1 MLPVPHSGDSG
12 RREVLFEEPPLPG
25 PLSGDLGRRGGSV
38 EGLWEATT
46 VRAYELKGLDR
57 RVLC

>member
-1 MLPVPHSGDSG
+1 MLPGPHSGDLG

-25 PLSGDLGRRGGSV
+25 PHSGDLGRRGV
-38 EGLWEATT
+38 LLR
-46 VRAYELKGLDR
+46 VRGKPQPSQAYELKGLDR